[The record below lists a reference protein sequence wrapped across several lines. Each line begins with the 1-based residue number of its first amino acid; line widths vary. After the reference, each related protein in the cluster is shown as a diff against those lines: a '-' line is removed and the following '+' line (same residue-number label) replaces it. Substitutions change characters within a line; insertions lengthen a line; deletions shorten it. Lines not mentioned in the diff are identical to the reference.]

1 MLMAL
6 VTLKDVLS
14 IAVERKTAI
23 PGFNIDNIE
32 IPKAIME
39 VAEQYGSPVILT
51 IGQGA
56 IQAGQMMHLVD
67 VVRRL
72 ADESTV
78 PVVMHLDHGISYEQ
92 TIRCLRAGFTSV
104 MFDGSHLP
112 FEQNVAITKRVAEAA
127 HAVGVSVEAELGAI
141 NGVEDGIEHSGHNL
155 VDVGEV
161 ERFISEVEVDA
172 LAVGIGNAHGM
183 YKGLPNLD
191 FELLKKCQA
200 LNPPPLVL
208 HGGSGI
214 PDDMIQKAIE
224 IGIRKINVATEI
236 RNAFMSG
243 LEDGVSGRN
252 IYTMYQKADE
262 YVRELA
268 AQKIRLFSRI
278 DTEVE
283 KQRG

>member
-278 DTEVE
+278 DTEAE